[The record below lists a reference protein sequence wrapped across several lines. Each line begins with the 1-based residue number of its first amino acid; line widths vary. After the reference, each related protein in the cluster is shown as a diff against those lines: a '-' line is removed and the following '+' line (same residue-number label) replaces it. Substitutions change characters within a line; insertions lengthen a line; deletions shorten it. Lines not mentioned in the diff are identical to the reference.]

1 MIGLVG
7 MSTIFSNY
15 DIRGRLEDSMSR
27 EFVWNVG
34 KALAEWLPQ
43 DGTVAVVSAD
53 GASDVIIKS
62 LIEGLRL
69 QGRHVIDGGVGDQQT
84 LSQINIGS
92 KTAGGVLLSHDTL
105 QNVEVIA
112 LYQEND
118 SLITMDTGLQQ
129 IIELAES
136 GNFVPAAIKGEL
148 TSAI

>member
-1 MIGLVG
+1 
-7 MSTIFSNY
+7 MSTIFSDY
-15 DIRGRLEDSMSR
+15 DIRGRIEDSMSR

>member
-1 MIGLVG
+1 

-92 KTAGGVLLSHDTL
+92 KTAGGVLLSHDAL

>member
-1 MIGLVG
+1 